1 MMQMNNNNLNIGDE
15 VNVTIC
21 NRAYRAFILSKF
33 NDYDYTIVYFNKKFA
48 IVDNFKLCD
57 LIIIN

>member
-1 MMQMNNNNLNIGDE
+1 MMQMNNNLSIGDE
-15 VNVTIC
+15 VNVTTC
-21 NRAYRAFILSKF
+21 NGTYRAFILSKF
-33 NDYDYTIVYFNKKFA
+33 NDYNYTIVYFNKKFA